1 MGRSGFESVSGL
13 RTKSAGSNGADDR
26 CRLGAKSDKNKRCQ
40 RHDISLPVEPSLSSQ
55 SSFRS
60 RLRLSSSSAQAPN
73 TNPDSRADETRT
85 SPRCPTSRLELLLTS
100 SSTLVLDIAPGSLS
114 DIQDAINTRDTY
126 QPAMLTTLTTATAI
140 SYLRHGADIIFIPSG
155 HDQSS

>member
-13 RTKSAGSNGADDR
+13 RTKSAGSNEADDR
-26 CRLGAKSDKNKRCQ
+26 CKLGAKSDKNKRCQ
-40 RHDISLPVEPSLSSQ
+40 RHDISLPVEPSVSSQ

-60 RLRLSSSSAQAPN
+60 RLSSSAQAPN
-73 TNPDSRADETRT
+73 TNPDSR
-85 SPRCPTSRLELLLTS
+85 PGPMRLGLRRDVRLLALNCYLLPARPS
-100 SSTLVLDIAPGSLS
+100 YWIIAPGSLS

-140 SYLRHGADIIFIPSG
+140 SYLRHGADIVFIPSG

>member
-26 CRLGAKSDKNKRCQ
+26 CKLGAKSDKNKRCQ

-100 SSTLVLDIAPGSLS
+100 SSTLVLDNCPWIVVRHSRRYKYSRHIPARDVDYIDNSNRHILS
-114 DIQDAINTRDTY
+114 
-126 QPAMLTTLTTATAI
+126 TTWCGHYIHPL
-140 SYLRHGADIIFIPSG
+140 GA
-155 HDQSS
+155 